1 MRDIEQLKQLCNKI
15 DESTYESKIGVDY
28 INALKN
34 LFSLKTKM
42 TPPFISRC
50 HNST

>member
-15 DESTYESKIGVDY
+15 DELTYESKIGVDY

-34 LFSLKTKM
+34 LFSLKNKNDSPFYIKM
-42 TPPFISRC
+42 S
-50 HNST
+50 